1 MSKKIVELAD
11 SHKVI
16 ALLLPCLLTG
26 GTEVA
31 TLETAQ
37 AFQLLGYRAEIVV
50 YFDEIDAAMLEAF
63 NASGFVVHRLGVKR
77 GAGMRSQ
84 WQLATGI
91 LGVLLRKRYS
101 IIWLQYMTPTL
112 LPLALSRLFTH
123 NLIAVVHVASS
134 HYSSSG
140 LHRLR
145 WLARYWCERFVC
157 VSRTVATGI
166 FGPEGAPDRATGR
179 VVVIP
184 NALDMSVMKA
194 AAARNW
200 RAETGWPEDVV
211 VIGFAGRLAH
221 IKGADM
227 LIHAVAR
234 LHRQRLPVRLVVV
247 GEGAEEE
254 RLRALTKKLGIHS
267 ITLFAG
273 RVPRTEIYGAIKG
286 FDVAAV
292 PSREEGFGLSAL
304 EAMAAGVPVVATRV
318 DALEEVVLDGVTGQ
332 LCQVDN
338 HERLAAALARLVGD
352 PLLRQRMGAQ
362 GVEHVASMYDTPAYR
377 AKLADLLMGLGLPI

>member
-1 MSKKIVELAD
+1 MNKRIVELAN

-16 ALLLPCLLTG
+16 ALMLPCLLTG

-37 AFQLLGYRAEIVV
+37 AFQVLGYAVEIVV
-50 YFDEIDAAMLEAF
+50 YFDEVDAAMLEAF
-63 NASGFVVHRLGVKR
+63 RASGLFVHILGVKR

-123 NLIAVVHVASS
+123 NLIAAVHVAAL
-134 HYSSSG
+134 HYSPSG
-140 LHRLR
+140 LRRLR
-145 WLARYWCERFVC
+145 WLARYWCAKFVC
-157 VSRTVATGI
+157 VSHTVATGI
-166 FGPEGAPDRATGR
+166 FGPEGTPDRATDR
-179 VVVIP
+179 VLVLP

-194 AAARNW
+194 APVRNW
-200 RAETGWPEDVV
+200 RVEAGWPEDVV
-211 VIGFAGRLAH
+211 VVGFAGRLAH
-221 IKGADM
+221 IKGAD
-227 LIHAVAR
+227 LLLYAVAH
-234 LHRQRLPVRLVVV
+234 LSGQGLPVRLVVV

-254 RLRALTKKLGIHS
+254 RLKALSKALGIGS

-273 RVPRTEIYGAIKG
+273 RVSRREIYSAIKG
-286 FDVAAV
+286 FDIAAV

-304 EAMAAGVPVVATRV
+304 EAMAAGVPVVASRV
-318 DALEEVVLDGVTGQ
+318 DALQEVVLEGVTGL
-332 LCQVDN
+332 LCPVGNPESFADS
-338 HERLAAALARLVGD
+338 LARLVDD
-352 PLLRQRMGAQ
+352 PLLRKSMGTA
-362 GVEHVASMYDTPAYR
+362 GVAHVASMYDTPAYR
-377 AKLADLLMGLGLPI
+377 AQLADLVMGLLADS